1 MINTIIQEHW
11 RLTMAKI
18 HGAASAGENLAG
30 NINFYTMYVGGIDIT
45 ATGDIADQ
53 SQQNFDDVC
62 NLINLVAQPVIMNN
76 PVAVTLDGLAPTLTG
91 PGFIF
96 KFAVEHGKV
105 FERNGDNVAILKE
118 IFEGVTING
127 VALSSPANVEFSMS
141 ELL

>member
-1 MINTIIQEHW
+1 MLDQRDSLYDIKDILSGLFFNSFCTTENTFMINTIIQEHW

-18 HGAASAGENLAG
+18 HGAASAGENCLAG
-30 NINFYTMYVGGIDIT
+30 NINFYTMYVGGVDIT

-91 PGFIF
+91 PDLFLSLQLSMV
-96 KFAVEHGKV
+96 KYL
-105 FERNGDNVAILKE
+105 NVTVI
-118 IFEGVTING
+118 
-127 VALSSPANVEFSMS
+127 M
-141 ELL
+141 